1 MRDDTEIDDLLT
13 AALAA
18 PAPQPSSGFHAGV
31 MRRVTHRRA
40 SPASVAVLVA
50 YALGSGMLCAWLLR
64 DVPPALLGLVLAAG
78 AGAAILAGTYAS
90 TIAGVRR
97 AIP

>member
-1 MRDDTEIDDLLT
+1 
-13 AALAA
+13 
-18 PAPQPSSGFHAGV
+18 
-31 MRRVTHRRA
+31 
-40 SPASVAVLVA
+40 
-50 YALGSGMLCAWLLR
+50 MLCAWLLR

-78 AGAAILAGTYAS
+78 AGAAILAGTYAT